1 MSALMDAVVEFLG
14 QEEWAHESHPDG
26 DAVRMKFR
34 GEAGEWI
41 VAAQEV
47 GDGGG
52 KLVVYSLPSVTVPAA
67 HRDRAAQA
75 VCRMNHGVILGNWEL
90 DLDEGEVRY
99 KTSADL
105 RGTTPT
111 AEMVRHLV
119 FTNVM
124 MTDRYLPALL
134 GVVFGDKDPKA
145 AVDEVEG
152 A

>member
-14 QEEWAHESHPDG
+14 QEDWAHETHPDG

-47 GDGGG
+47 GDDGG
-52 KLVVYSLPSVTVPAA
+52 KLVVYSLPTVSVPAA
-67 HRDRAAQA
+67 HRERAALA
-75 VCRMNHGVILGNWEL
+75 IARMNHGVILGNWEL

-105 RGTTPT
+105 RGTRPS
-111 AEMVRHLV
+111 ADMVRHLV

-134 GVVFGDKDPKA
+134 GVVYGGKEPKV
-145 AVDEVEG
+145 AVEEVEAG
-152 A
+152 